1 MAYDKLGSVLR
12 ENIIKDFKSGKLQA
26 EICRKY
32 NIAKSTVSKTVK
44 SFGSCDCYKTNHP
57 RKTSQRLDRIIIK
70 ELKKEHKINRKT

>member
-12 ENIIKDFKSGKLQA
+12 ENIIKDFKSGKRQA

-44 SFGSCDCYKTNHP
+44 SFGYDCYKTNHRGGRP
-57 RKTSQRLDRIIIK
+57 RKTSQRLDRIIV
-70 ELKKEHKINRKT
+70 